1 MPLAEVR
8 DRAEVRWIARHD
20 HHEVRPLHRRPGD
33 PPRRIQPARVRMQK
47 QPRHHLRVERRLAK
61 FARVAAGDLAQI
73 EALSDQENNQPGQV
87 VLSHV
92 ILNARR
98 QQRRLV
104 NLPGPKVLAH
114 GRAKNQTRR
123 NLASDYSDRLL
134 VEASAIRQSRDHV
147 ALALS
152 GASHRLQPIEHGS
165 VSG

>member
-8 DRAEVRWIARHD
+8 DRTEVRWIARHD

-33 PPRRIQPARVRMQK
+33 PPRRIEAARVRMQK
-47 QPRHHLRVERRLAK
+47 QRRHHLRVERRLAK
-61 FARVAAGDLAQI
+61 SARVAAGNLAQI
-73 EALSDQENNQPGQV
+73 EALSDEGNNQPGQV

-98 QQRRLV
+98 QQMRLV

-114 GRAKNQTRR
+114 GHAKNHTRR

-134 VEASAIRQSRDHV
+134 MVKIKEKSPLECQTFQR
-147 ALALS
+147 LAELTWVP
-152 GASHRLQPIEHGS
+152 R
-165 VSG
+165 V

>member
-123 NLASDYSDRLL
+123 NLASDLLRQAPSRSFGYSPIAGSRCSSSLRGL
-134 VEASAIRQSRDHV
+134 TSASAD
-147 ALALS
+147 
-152 GASHRLQPIEHGS
+152 
-165 VSG
+165 